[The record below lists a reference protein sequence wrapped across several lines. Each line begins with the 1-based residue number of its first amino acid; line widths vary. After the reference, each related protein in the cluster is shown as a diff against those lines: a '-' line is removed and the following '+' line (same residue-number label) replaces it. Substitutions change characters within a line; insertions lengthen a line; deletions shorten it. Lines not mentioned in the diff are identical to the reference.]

1 MFFDWKTKGPMIFRP
16 VFKVQKSPNKATA
29 DSRRRLWRQRPA
41 AAEWGA
47 HSRTAQGGSRE
58 GVADGGAGH

>member
-1 MFFDWKTKGPMIFRP
+1 MIFRP